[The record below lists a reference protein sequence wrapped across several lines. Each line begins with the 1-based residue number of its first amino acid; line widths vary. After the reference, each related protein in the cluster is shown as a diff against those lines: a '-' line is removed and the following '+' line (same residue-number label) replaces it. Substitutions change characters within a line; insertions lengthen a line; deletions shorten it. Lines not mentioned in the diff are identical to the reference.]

1 MKKLTIFDALPIL
14 LSLWM
19 LIFVAVFYFEKE
31 TTLTNYCLFLSL
43 LFLIGGILNIVFR
56 KIGIEI

>member
-1 MKKLTIFDALPIL
+1 MKKLTIFDVLPFL

-31 TTLTNYCLFLSL
+31 TTTSDYCLFLSL

>member
-56 KIGIEI
+56 KI